1 MLRLYRIIRVADD
14 GFRPQIWSIRHG
26 WRDITTFALSSAEEA
41 KDRIEK
47 SREYLRNRLVWIG
60 WR

>member
-1 MLRLYRIIRVADD
+1 MLRLYRIIRVAD

-26 WRDITTFALSSAEEA
+26 WRDITTFALSSAEDA

-47 SREYLRNRLVWIG
+47 SREYMRDKLVWKG

>member
-1 MLRLYRIIRVADD
+1 MLRLYRIIRVAD
-14 GFRPQIWSIRHG
+14 GFRPQIWSIRPG
-26 WRDITTFALSSAEEA
+26 GKDITTFALSSAEEA

-47 SREYLRNRLVWIG
+47 CREYLRDKLVWKG

>member
-1 MLRLYRIIRVADD
+1 MLRLYRIIRVAD

-47 SREYLRNRLVWIG
+47 SREYMRDRLVLKG

>member
-1 MLRLYRIIRVADD
+1 MLRLYRIIRVAD
-14 GFRPQIWSIRHG
+14 GFRPQIGSIRHG
-26 WRDITTFALSSAEEA
+26 WRDITTFAFSSAEEA

-47 SREYLRNRLVWIG
+47 SREYMRDRLVLKG